1 MKRVIFLLLLA
12 VAVASAQ
19 SNDSKSS
26 ADHQHDAMNSR
37 GNVAMGFDQE
47 KTTHHFKLAK
57 NGGSVNVYVKN
68 AEDKESVRQI
78 REHLQHIA
86 GEFKKGNFALPG
98 FIHAQTPPGV
108 PEMQKLKAD
117 ITYTYAQTA
126 NGAEVK
132 IESKNKDAV
141 AAIQKFLKFQI
152 SDHRTGDKQEAEHN
166 H

>member
-1 MKRVIFLLLLA
+1 MKPILLLLIL
-12 VAVASAQ
+12 ASFALAQ
-19 SNDSKSS
+19 SSDTKFTSDN
-26 ADHQHDAMNSR
+26 QHDAMNKR
-37 GNVAMGFDQE
+37 GNIAMGFDQQ

-57 NGGSVNVYVKN
+57 NGGSINVFVKN

-78 REHLQHIA
+78 RDHLQHIA

-108 PEMQKLKAD
+108 PEMQKLKGD

-126 NGAEVK
+126 NGAEVR
-132 IESKNKDAV
+132 IESKNKEAI
-141 AAIQKFLKFQI
+141 AAIQQFLKFQI
-152 SDHRTGDKQEAEHN
+152 TDHRTGDKEEMEHK